1 MGGII
6 ERDIYVQA
14 LFQRKLL
21 EGRAVVPEYMI
32 VSQEGYDTLKEDAK
46 RLNIPV
52 DNIEPHKYMGL
63 IVLVDPTLKGAE
75 VKIK

>member
-1 MGGII
+1 MGRII

-14 LFQRKLL
+14 LFQRRLL

-32 VSQEGYDTLKEDAK
+32 ISQEGYDTLKEDAE
-46 RLNIPV
+46 RLGLLINTFEVPT
-52 DNIEPHKYMGL
+52 YMGL
-63 IVLVDPTLKGAE
+63 IILVDPTLKGAE